1 MAYPFA
7 DNRYAQNSSN
17 THQSYNDPYESHQ
30 HAAPYEAAQP
40 AYSEEQDSYDQ
51 EPRSLASSR
60 DAAPAAV
67 PYGGYPTMPQ
77 DGYSPQDDYSHQE
90 KTMGRSPYETAP
102 EMMSA
107 SPYAGKSI
115 WTADD
120 KRVMGKRNVPAR
132 IFR

>member
-1 MAYPFA
+1 MSYPFA

-17 THQSYNDPYESHQ
+17 GPHAYSNPYDSHQ
-30 HAAPYEAAQP
+30 QPSQSGAAYPE
-40 AYSEEQDSYDQ
+40 EHEQDSYEY
-51 EPRSLASSR
+51 EPRGAVRNSA
-60 DAAPAAV
+60 AAPPV
-67 PYGGYPTMPQ
+67 GERTEPYGAYAARE
-77 DGYSPQDDYSHQE
+77 QDDYMHEE
-90 KTMGRSPYETAP
+90 KTPARSPYETAP
-102 EMMSA
+102 EMLGA

>member
-17 THQSYNDPYESHQ
+17 HSHAYNDPYAGRYAGATE
-30 HAAPYEAAQP
+30 P
-40 AYSEEQDSYDQ
+40 AYTEERDSYDYD
-51 EPRSLASSR
+51 PRGMSR
-60 DAAPAAV
+60 DAVPVPTAPYAS
-67 PYGGYPTMPQ
+67 YPTEP
-77 DGYSPQDDYSHQE
+77 PQDDEYVHNE
-90 KTMGRSPYETAP
+90 KIAATPGYGTSQDLL
-102 EMMSA
+102 SS

>member
-1 MAYPFA
+1 MSYPFA

-17 THQSYNDPYESHQ
+17 GPHAYSNPYDSHQ
-30 HAAPYEAAQP
+30 QP
-40 AYSEEQDSYDQ
+40 SQAYPEEHEQDSYEY
-51 EPRSLASSR
+51 EPRGAVRNSA
-60 DAAPAAV
+60 AAPPAGGRTE
-67 PYGGYPTMPQ
+67 PYGAYAARE
-77 DGYSPQDDYSHQE
+77 QDDYMHEE
-90 KTMGRSPYETAP
+90 KTPARSPYETAP
-102 EMMSA
+102 EMLGA